1 MTAAPG
7 LGYGIIGCG
16 WVASAHAW
24 GVRSLEDQGVRLVA
38 VADKDGGRARE
49 VGDRFGAEHVL
60 EDYRA
65 LLERPDIDAVSV
77 CLPDFLHREVVIAA
91 AEAGKHVLCEKP
103 LALDLE
109 SADAMVHACA
119 QAGVELGL
127 IMNHRY
133 APGNIQAH
141 AAVRAGALGR
151 QLVGSVIHSSGL
163 KGDPEGTSEWRG
175 RRGLA
180 TGGVLSTQAIHF
192 LDLLLW
198 LMGPVATVDARVA
211 SLTDHPDEHE
221 DTACLSLGLESG
233 ALATLVTTNGSPIM
247 DDFTGTR
254 IEVHGSDGWIL
265 LEGDVVRTYSTVTDV
280 ALPEIVLPEPPPG
293 SEEIVFGVGHV
304 HEIQDFVAAIGRDV
318 AAPVPGTDGRH
329 LMAVLSAA
337 YRSAQEGRAMQVDA
351 GMPAY
356 VTDRT
361 DPGSLL
367 FAADQSA
374 RG

>member
-1 MTAAPG
+1 MTAAT

-24 GVRSLEDQGVRLVA
+24 GVESLKDQGVRLVA
-38 VADKDGGRARE
+38 VADKDLERARA
-49 VGDRFGAEHVL
+49 VGTRFGAEHVL
-60 EDYRA
+60 DDYRA
-65 LLERPDIDAVSV
+65 LLARPDVHAVSV
-77 CLPDFLHREVVIAA
+77 CLPDFLHREVVVAA

-109 SADAMVHACA
+109 AADAMVRACDV
-119 QAGVELGL
+119 AGVQLGL

-151 QLVGSVIHSSGL
+151 QLVGSVMHSSGL

-175 RRGLA
+175 RKGLA

-198 LMGPVATVDARVA
+198 LMGPAVAVEARTA
-211 SLTDHPDEHE
+211 RLTESPDEHE
-221 DTACLSLGLESG
+221 DTASLLLTLASG
-233 ALATLVTTNGSPIM
+233 ALATLVTTNGSTIM
-247 DDFTGTR
+247 DDFAGSR
-254 IEVHGSDGWIL
+254 IEVHGTEGWL
-265 LEGDVVRTYSTVTDV
+265 MLEGDEVRTFSTVTDV
-280 ALPEIVLPEPPPG
+280 VLPTVELPPAPAG

-304 HEIQDFVAAIGRDV
+304 HEIQDFVAAIGRGA

-337 YRSAQEGRAMQVDA
+337 YRSAQEGRAMRVDA
-351 GMPAY
+351 GVPAY
-356 VTDRT
+356 VAGPA

-367 FAADQSA
+367 SAASPW
-374 RG
+374 RP